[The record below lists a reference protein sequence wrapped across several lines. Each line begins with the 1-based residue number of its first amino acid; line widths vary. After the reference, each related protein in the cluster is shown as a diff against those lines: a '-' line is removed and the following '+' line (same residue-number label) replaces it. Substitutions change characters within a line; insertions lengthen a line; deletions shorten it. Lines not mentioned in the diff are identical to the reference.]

1 VNLGLQFG
9 LALLLLQTPT
19 SSADLLLR
27 EPGYFIDKQGE
38 IWRLRKPRLRAGPA
52 WIVFED
58 TFFAAVEQ
66 QKRTLPRLRLNR
78 LLVSYHPGTGQR
90 LPVANW
96 SGADDAK
103 EVEADVQDLLRRHA
117 PPFARPMLAAT
128 PIYMARLNG
137 ASGHTAEEWRYP
149 GRFVIYLDPFRAT
162 GRLHA
167 ASTIIH
173 ELAHV
178 HRYQSRGF
186 HANRAASVLP
196 RADFVLLGLEDESA
210 AYQAEAQFI
219 RSFFNTLSAP
229 QQRSFGRAMPSA
241 DLRWPMALTLMLG
254 FEGPADI
261 AARMAEARKQIRL
274 DLRQQAE
281 RYWDLHHADHLDPAL
296 AKTIADWYAGSP
308 EWSDIAK
315 QRQDWIDAVR

>member
-1 VNLGLQFG
+1 MTLAIQFG
-9 LALLLLQTPT
+9 FALLLVQTAA
-19 SSADLLLR
+19 SNGDLLLR

-38 IWRLRKPRLRAGPA
+38 IWRLRKPRLRTGPA
-52 WIVFED
+52 WSVFED

-78 LLVSYHPGTGQR
+78 PLVSYHPGTGQR
-90 LPVANW
+90 STVADW
-96 SGADDAK
+96 SGADDAT
-103 EVEADVQDLLRRHA
+103 EVEADVQDLLQRHA

-137 ASGHTAEEWRYP
+137 ASGHTAEEWREP

-167 ASTIIH
+167 ASTIVH

-186 HANRAASVLP
+186 HANRASSVLP
-196 RADFVLLGLEDESA
+196 QADFVLLGLEDESA
-210 AYQAEAQFI
+210 AFEAEAQFI

-229 QQRSFGRAMPSA
+229 QQGSFSRAMPAA

-254 FEGPADI
+254 FEGPADA
-261 AARMAEARKQIRL
+261 AARITEAGRQIRL

-308 EWSDIAK
+308 EWSEISK
-315 QRQDWIDAVR
+315 QRRDWFDEAR